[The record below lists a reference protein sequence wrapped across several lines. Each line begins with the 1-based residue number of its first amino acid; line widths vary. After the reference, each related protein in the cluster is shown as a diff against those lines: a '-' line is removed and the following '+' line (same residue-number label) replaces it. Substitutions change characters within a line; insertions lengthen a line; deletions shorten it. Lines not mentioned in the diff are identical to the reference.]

1 MKPALLLID
10 LQRDFLAAPGLQ
22 PAAPAL
28 VAAAAAW
35 LQSCRAQNIPVIH
48 IWTTVE
54 RTPDRR
60 LPHWRKTNRWQ
71 CELGTPGHATPEPL
85 QPLPDEL
92 VVHKT
97 GFNPFADGALE
108 KILRAAGCDTVILAG
123 VHLHACVRTAATES
137 LERNFSVHL
146 AESATGS
153 YDALHAAATRRWL
166 AERGVIFETAA
177 AWHGGAPAA
186 PWVHRSPRCAAE
198 ILFEVPNASEAEV
211 KRAAATA
218 AAAWPEWR
226 SRPMN
231 DRLKILND
239 LAARLENS
247 AAEFARQLAVE
258 IGKPVRHAHEEIL
271 RAAAS
276 IRDVARRAPGL
287 AATVRETAGQVRRM
301 PLGVVGIIS
310 AWNNP
315 VAIPLGKIAPALAY
329 GNTVVWKPAP
339 AGAKIAQALM
349 SLLHAAG
356 VPTGAVQL
364 VLGDHVTAQ
373 QIAAD
378 ENVNAVTLTGALAA
392 GQAMQ
397 EICARR
403 FVPLQAELSGNNAA
417 IVWDDADLADAAGKI
432 AWGAFAFAGQRCT
445 ANRRVIIRAAQ
456 FENFFT
462 ALEKATAR
470 LPWGDPLDAA
480 TEIGPLIYPAKVAEQ
495 AALVAAAVS
504 DGTAHRVAQPHALAD
519 WMAVGNYA
527 PPVIAAC
534 DAPASALVQDE
545 TMSPLLV
552 VQRADDFEHALSLC
566 NGVRHGLMAALFTG
580 SRPLQEKFLTE
591 ARAGVLKFNTATA
604 GVDVSLPFGG
614 WKASGLG
621 PPEHGTGDVQFFT
634 QPQAVYGVME

>member
-1 MKPALLLID
+1 M
-10 LQRDFLAAPGLQ
+10 
-22 PAAPAL
+22 
-28 VAAAAAW
+28 
-35 LQSCRAQNIPVIH
+35 
-48 IWTTVE
+48 
-54 RTPDRR
+54 RR
-60 LPHWRKTNRWQ
+60 L
-71 CELGTPGHATPEPL
+71 
-85 QPLPDEL
+85 
-92 VVHKT
+92 
-97 GFNPFADGALE
+97 
-108 KILRAAGCDTVILAG
+108 
-123 VHLHACVRTAATES
+123 
-137 LERNFSVHL
+137 
-146 AESATGS
+146 
-153 YDALHAAATRRWL
+153 
-166 AERGVIFETAA
+166 
-177 AWHGGAPAA
+177 
-186 PWVHRSPRCAAE
+186 
-198 ILFEVPNASEAEV
+198 
-211 KRAAATA
+211 
-218 AAAWPEWR
+218 
-226 SRPMN
+226 
-231 DRLKILND
+231 
-239 LAARLENS
+239 
-247 AAEFARQLAVE
+247 
-258 IGKPVRHAHEEIL
+258 
-271 RAAAS
+271 
-276 IRDVARRAPGL
+276 
-287 AATVRETAGQVRRM
+287 

-519 WMAVGNYA
+519 WMAAGNYA
-527 PPVIAAC
+527 APVIVGC